1 MKSETKRPSS
11 KVIPVIT
18 FVLLVAVVIVSIGLG
33 SVKIPISELL
43 STLFGRSTGQYD
55 TIIWDIRIPRVLL
68 ALFIGAN
75 LAISGAML
83 QAVMNNPLAD
93 PGLTGVSSGAAV
105 AALFVLLVMPEL
117 GSLLPVVAIGGGVIA
132 SAMVYLLSWNKRGIT
147 PIRVILSGVA
157 VNAIFGGFIGLMS
170 ILYSDKLPGA
180 LQWLNGSLSGKGMG
194 DAMIIVPYSVAG
206 WIAAFFCI
214 RKANTLRLGEQVA
227 VNLGESMTRVR
238 ILLSLVAVYLAAVS
252 VSVVGLIG
260 FVGLVVP
267 HMARIFVGSNYSRLI
282 PMSLMLGAIV
292 LVVADTLGRALFP
305 PLDIPAGIVMAIVG
319 GPYFLYLMRKGE
331 V

>member
-1 MKSETKRPSS
+1 MKSATLRSSS
-11 KVIPVIT
+11 KVIEIIT
-18 FVLLVAVVIVSIGLG
+18 FVLLVIVVIVSIGLG
-33 SVKIPISELL
+33 SVKIPFGELL
-43 STLFGRSTGQYD
+43 STLLGNSTGQYD
-55 TIIWDIRIPRVLL
+55 TIMWDIRIPRVLL

-105 AALFVLLVMPEL
+105 AALFILLVMPGL
-117 GSLLPVVAIGGGVIA
+117 SSMLPIAAIGGGAIA

-194 DAMIIVPYSVAG
+194 DALTIVPYSAVG

-227 VNLGESMTRVR
+227 VNLGESMTKVR

-260 FVGLVVP
+260 FIGLVVP

-292 LVVADTLGRALFP
+292 LVVADTAGRTLFA
-305 PLDIPAGIVMAIVG
+305 PLDIPAGIIMAIAG